1 MAITKNNFALNQN
14 YELFGH
20 EVTLIVVDFIVDMR
34 AEVNDCS
41 DGTALGGLDLVR
53 KTFEQQGV
61 TILAEGPLVDTGTQ
75 KNYMVRSDCLDTLSS
90 TTTVAAL
97 QAYIRTLDQSS
108 SSFPGVTADLTG
120 ATVTE
125 TKLGILTAAAVA

>member
-1 MAITKNNFALNQN
+1 MAITKNNFSLNQN

-20 EVTLIVVDFIVDMR
+20 EVTLLVVDFINTM
-34 AEVNDCS
+34 ASEVNDCS

-61 TILAEGPLVDTGTQ
+61 TILAEGPLVDSGTQ
-75 KNYMVRSDCLDTLSS
+75 KNYIVRADSLDTLSS

-97 QAYIRTLDQSS
+97 ETALQALDQSS
-108 SSFPGVTADLTG
+108 DDFPNITADITG
-120 ATVTE
+120 AQVAVSE
-125 TKLGILTAAAVA
+125 MGILTANIV

>member
-1 MAITKNNFALNQN
+1 MAISKNNFALNQN

-20 EVTLIVVDFIVDMR
+20 EVTLIVVDFINTMA

-61 TILAEGPLVDTGTQ
+61 TILAEGPLVESGKQ
-75 KNYMVRSDCLDTLSS
+75 KNYMVRSDSLDTLSS

-97 QAYIRTLDQSS
+97 ETALQALDQSS
-108 SSFPGVTADLTG
+108 DDFPNITADITG
-120 ATVTE
+120 AQVATSE
-125 TKLGILTAAAVA
+125 MGILTAAIV

>member
-61 TILAEGPLVDTGTQ
+61 TILAEGPLVDSGTQ
-75 KNYMVRSDCLDTLSS
+75 KNYMVRSDSLDTLSS

-97 QAYIRTLDQSS
+97 ETALQALDASS
-108 SSFPGVTADLTG
+108 ADFPNITADITG
-120 ATVTE
+120 AQVATSE
-125 TKLGILTAAAVA
+125 MGILTANIV

>member
-1 MAITKNNFALNQN
+1 MAISKNNFALNQN

-20 EVTLIVVDFIVDMR
+20 EVTLIVVDFINTMA

-61 TILAEGPLVDTGTQ
+61 TILAEGPLVDSGTQ
-75 KNYMVRSDCLDTLSS
+75 KNYMVRSDSLDTLSS

-97 QAYIRTLDQSS
+97 ETALQALDQSS
-108 SSFPGVTADLTG
+108 DDFPNITADITG
-120 ATVTE
+120 AQVAVSE
-125 TKLGILTAAAVA
+125 MGILTAAIV

>member
-1 MAITKNNFALNQN
+1 MAITKNNFSLNQN

-20 EVTLIVVDFIVDMR
+20 EVTLIVVDFINSMA

-61 TILAEGPLVDTGTQ
+61 TILAEGPLVESGKQ
-75 KNYMVRSDCLDTLSS
+75 KNYMVRADSLDTLSS

-97 QAYIRTLDQSS
+97 ETALQALDQSS
-108 SSFPGVTADLTG
+108 DDFPNITADITG
-120 ATVTE
+120 AQVAVSE
-125 TKLGILTAAAVA
+125 MGILTAAIV

>member
-1 MAITKNNFALNQN
+1 MAITKNNFSLNQN

-20 EVTLIVVDFIVDMR
+20 EVTLLVVDFINTM
-34 AEVNDCS
+34 ASEVNDCS

-61 TILAEGPLVDTGTQ
+61 TILAEGPLVDSGTQ
-75 KNYMVRSDCLDTLSS
+75 KNYIVRADSLDTLSS

-97 QAYIRTLDQSS
+97 ETALQALDQSS
-108 SSFPGVTADLTG
+108 DDFPNITADITG
-120 ATVTE
+120 AQVAVSE
-125 TKLGILTAAAVA
+125 MGILTAAIV

>member
-61 TILAEGPLVDTGTQ
+61 TILAEGPLVDSGTQ
-75 KNYMVRSDCLDTLSS
+75 KNYMVRADSLDTLSS

-97 QAYIRTLDQSS
+97 ETALQALDQSS
-108 SSFPGVTADLTG
+108 DDFPNITADITG
-120 ATVTE
+120 AQVATSE
-125 TKLGILTAAAVA
+125 MGILTAAIV

>member
-20 EVTLIVVDFIVDMR
+20 EVTLIVVDFIVDVS

-61 TILAEGPLVDTGTQ
+61 TILAEGPLVESGKQ
-75 KNYMVRSDCLDTLSS
+75 KNYMVRSDSLDTLSS

-97 QAYIRTLDQSS
+97 ETAIQALDQSS
-108 SSFPGVTADLTG
+108 ADFPNITADITG
-120 ATVTE
+120 AQVATSE
-125 TKLGILTAAAVA
+125 MGILTAAIV

>member
-1 MAITKNNFALNQN
+1 MAISKNNFALNQN

-20 EVTLIVVDFIVDMR
+20 EVTLLVVDFINTM
-34 AEVNDCS
+34 ASEVNDCS

-61 TILAEGPLVDTGTQ
+61 TILAEGPLVDSGTQ
-75 KNYMVRSDCLDTLSS
+75 KNYMVRSDSLDTLSS

-97 QAYIRTLDQSS
+97 ETALQALDQSS
-108 SSFPGVTADLTG
+108 DDFPNITADITG
-120 ATVTE
+120 AQVAVSE
-125 TKLGILTAAAVA
+125 MGILTAAIV

>member
-1 MAITKNNFALNQN
+1 MAITKNNFSLNQN

-20 EVTLIVVDFIVDMR
+20 EVTLLVVDFINTM
-34 AEVNDCS
+34 ASEVNDCS

-61 TILAEGPLVDTGTQ
+61 TILAEGPLVDSGTQ
-75 KNYMVRSDCLDTLSS
+75 KNYMVRADSLDTLSS

-97 QAYIRTLDQSS
+97 ETALQALDQSS
-108 SSFPGVTADLTG
+108 DDFPNITADITG
-120 ATVTE
+120 AQVAVSE
-125 TKLGILTAAAVA
+125 MGILTAAIV

>member
-75 KNYMVRSDCLDTLSS
+75 KNYMVRSDSLDTLSS

-97 QAYIRTLDQSS
+97 ETALQALDQSS
-108 SSFPGVTADLTG
+108 ADFPNITADITG
-120 ATVTE
+120 AQVATSE
-125 TKLGILTAAAVA
+125 MGILTAAIV

>member
-1 MAITKNNFALNQN
+1 MAITKNNFSLNQN

-20 EVTLIVVDFIVDMR
+20 EVTLLVVDFINTM
-34 AEVNDCS
+34 ASEVNDCS

-61 TILAEGPLVDTGTQ
+61 TILAEGPLVDSGTQ
-75 KNYMVRSDCLDTLSS
+75 KNYIVRADSLDTLSS

-97 QAYIRTLDQSS
+97 ETALQALDQSS
-108 SSFPGVTADLTG
+108 DDFPNITADLTG
-120 ATVTE
+120 AQVATSE
-125 TKLGILTAAAVA
+125 MGILTAAIV

>member
-20 EVTLIVVDFIVDMR
+20 EVTLIVVDFINTMA

-61 TILAEGPLVDTGTQ
+61 TILAEGPLVESGKQ
-75 KNYMVRSDCLDTLSS
+75 KNYMVRSDSLDTLSS

-97 QAYIRTLDQSS
+97 ETAIQALDQSS
-108 SSFPGVTADLTG
+108 ADFPNITADITG
-120 ATVTE
+120 AQVAVSE
-125 TKLGILTAAAVA
+125 MGILTANIV